1 MGDCI
6 LLVDDD
12 KEFRSEFCD
21 CFGEYKI
28 TEAATAEEALAFL
41 KKPNKIDLVLMDVKM
56 PGMGGLKALR
66 LVRAAAPS
74 AGVIIMTGY
83 SSKDVVIEALRGE
96 ASNYI
101 EKPFDV
107 DKARAIIECVLAKNC
122 GEEEVSLTDA
132 KGKVESVKNFL
143 RRNCLKKVR
152 LQDAAGAVFI
162 SPKHL
167 SRIFKTHAGV
177 GFNQFYLNCKI
188 EKAKEILLGSSYTV
202 DHISEKLGY
211 ETTQSFIR
219 QFKKMTGTTPSGFRV
234 KPAAPQKRRASG
246 RARQVKNGR
255 KKSAG
260 KKKAEKR

>member
-1 MGDCI
+1 MGDNI

-12 KEFRSEFCD
+12 KEFRSEFRD
-21 CFGEYKI
+21 CFGEYDI
-28 TEAATAEEALAFL
+28 AEASTAEEALAFL

-66 LVRAAAPS
+66 LVRAAAPD
-74 AGVIIMTGY
+74 AAVIIMTGY
-83 SSKDVVIEALRGE
+83 SSKEVVIEALRGE

-107 DKARAIIECVLAKNC
+107 DKARAIIESVLARNG
-122 GEEEVSLTDA
+122 GEEEAALTDG
-132 KGKVESVKNFL
+132 KGKVEAVKNFL

-152 LQDAAGAVFI
+152 LQDAAAAVYI

-167 SRIFKTHAGV
+167 SRIFKAHAGI
-177 GFNQFYLNCKI
+177 GFNHYYLNCKI
-188 EKAKEILLGSSYTV
+188 EKAKEILLGTSYTV

-219 QFKKMTGTTPSGFRV
+219 QFKKMAGTTPSGFRA
-234 KPAAPQKRRASG
+234 KPASAPRRPAAGRPRPATKR
-246 RARQVKNGR
+246 KR
-255 KKSAG
+255 K
-260 KKKAEKR
+260 

>member
-1 MGDCI
+1 MGDNI

-12 KEFRSEFCD
+12 KEFRSEFRD
-21 CFGEYKI
+21 CFGEYRI
-28 TEAATAEEALAFL
+28 TEASTAEEALAYL
-41 KKPNKIDLVLMDVKM
+41 EKPNKIDLVLMDVKM

-66 LVRAAAPS
+66 LVHAAAPG
-74 AGVIIMTGY
+74 AAVVIMTGY

-107 DKARAIIECVLAKNC
+107 EKARAIIESVLVKAG
-122 GEEEVSLTDA
+122 GEEEVSLTDG
-132 KGKVESVKNFL
+132 KGKVEAVKNFL

-152 LQDAAGAVFI
+152 LQDAAAAVYI

-167 SRIFKTHAGV
+167 SRIFKAHSGI

-188 EKAKEILLGSSYTV
+188 EKAKEILRDTSYTV

-211 ETTQSFIR
+211 GTTQSFIR
-219 QFKKMTGTTPSGFRV
+219 QFKKMAGTTPSGFRA
-234 KPAAPQKRRASG
+234 KAAAAPRRRAPVRPG
-246 RARQVKNGR
+246 RPR
-255 KKSAG
+255 KSRRK
-260 KKKAEKR
+260 